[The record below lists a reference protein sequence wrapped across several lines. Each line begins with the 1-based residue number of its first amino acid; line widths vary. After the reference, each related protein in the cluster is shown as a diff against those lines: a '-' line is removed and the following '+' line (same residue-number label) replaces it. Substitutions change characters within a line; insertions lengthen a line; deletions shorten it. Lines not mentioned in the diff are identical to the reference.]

1 MSAREGGTREGV
13 AAVVVLSIFMFLF
26 IVGIVILCC
35 VLRRID
41 KRDKEDRFRQI
52 EVAPKSTQRLG
63 ERGA

>member
-1 MSAREGGTREGV
+1 M

-41 KRDKEDRFRQI
+41 ERDKEDRFRQI
-52 EVAPKSTQRLG
+52 EGAPKSTQRLG
-63 ERGA
+63 ERGG